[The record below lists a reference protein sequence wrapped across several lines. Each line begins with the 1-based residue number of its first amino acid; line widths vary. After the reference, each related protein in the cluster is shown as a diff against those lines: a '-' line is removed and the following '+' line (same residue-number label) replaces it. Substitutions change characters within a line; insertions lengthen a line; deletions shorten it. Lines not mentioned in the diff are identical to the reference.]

1 MSAGKVTEYKGHK
14 IVETPEGRYE
24 IVTMKGTTYPHPL
37 FAVLR
42 LAKAYI
48 DRAVER
54 EAMRAHG
61 GKI

>member
-1 MSAGKVTEYKGHK
+1 MAKTKVTEYKGHT
-14 IVETPEGRYE
+14 IQSTPEGRYE
-24 IVTMKGTTYPHPL
+24 IVTMKGTSTPHPL